1 VNDQDLLDVYDSWT
15 LAYYYTCLSNPL
27 CDHPPDAL
35 PNQEVHLPDEDE
47 DEFEDLEDEEDL
59 NLRQQTWMREAGRHP
74 NAPAELDL
82 QQTLG
87 FRDQDLAH
95 NWLAN
100 PLQPDEQALALNWIS
115 QQQRE
120 WGNNADIDIPQVDW
134 RQLQGYQ
141 RQIFLQVIA
150 YLRAVLDP
158 DPARDKPQP
167 LCLNV
172 DGTAG
177 TGKSFLIAAICTEV
191 RSLMQHYGW
200 PDPIVLVAPTGIA
213 AYGIHGL
220 TIHTAFSI
228 SPRHWAAL
236 RPGSAHRL
244 QNKWKD
250 IKLLIVDE
258 KSMVGQN
265 LLGKVDRRLCEFF
278 PDKAD
283 VSLAGMAVLLFG
295 DFAQLPPV
303 GDRCLFLP
311 ASNLGSSG
319 LSQDGRRAYESFT
332 QSVTLQQVFRQ
343 AGQDPQS
350 EQFREALLHMRTY
363 APTHQDYEL
372 LSSRF
377 KERLPQEEQN
387 TFKDALRLIPTRSEV
402 EVHNLRQL
410 ANLGNPVVCC
420 PARHTGGREASS
432 ATEEDAEGL
441 EKEILLAEGAR
452 VMLTK
457 NLWTSQGMSHPTFSI
472 LCSGSSSALQV

>member
-1 VNDQDLLDVYDSWT
+1 
-15 LAYYYTCLSNPL
+15 
-27 CDHPPDAL
+27 
-35 PNQEVHLPDEDE
+35 
-47 DEFEDLEDEEDL
+47 
-59 NLRQQTWMREAGRHP
+59 M
-74 NAPAELDL
+74 
-82 QQTLG
+82 
-87 FRDQDLAH
+87 
-95 NWLAN
+95 
-100 PLQPDEQALALNWIS
+100 
-115 QQQRE
+115 
-120 WGNNADIDIPQVDW
+120 
-134 RQLQGYQ
+134 
-141 RQIFLQVIA
+141 
-150 YLRAVLDP
+150 DP
-158 DPARDKPQP
+158 DHARDKPQP
-167 LCLNV
+167 LRLNV

-177 TGKSFLIAAICTEV
+177 TGKSFLISAICTEIK
-191 RSLMQHYGW
+191 SLMQRYDW
-200 PDPIVLVAPTGIA
+200 PNPVVLVAPTGIA

-220 TIHTAFSI
+220 TIHTAFNI

-244 QNKWKD
+244 QDKWKD

-258 KSMVGQN
+258 KSMVGQT
-265 LLGKVDRRLCEFF
+265 LLGKVDRRLRQFF

-283 VSLAGMAVLLFG
+283 ETLAGIAVLLFG

-319 LSQDGRRAYESFT
+319 ISQDGRRAYESFT

-363 APTHQDYEL
+363 APTQQDYEL

-377 KERLPQEEQN
+377 KDRIPQEEQN
-387 TFKDALRLIPTRSEV
+387 TFVDALRLIPTRSEV
-402 EVHNLRQL
+402 EAYNIRKL
-410 ANLGNPVVCC
+410 ALLAKPVVRC
-420 PARHTGGREASS
+420 PARHTGGRDASS

-457 NLWTSQGMSHPTFSI
+457 NLWTSQGMSYPTFPI
-472 LCSGSSSALQV
+472 LCSGSFSALQV